1 MNTEV
6 LARIEAIQY
15 YSHSQSLRN
24 TSPKMG
30 TGGKF
35 FDCIQ
40 EWGCSMNGDHR
51 DSGERA
57 IRVLVADNSLIH
69 TRLLADALQRDGGLA
84 VIPCEPDASSLVP
97 AATTQNIDVLLIS
110 STLDEHHGQ
119 GLEILQEVRRL
130 RPDIRAVL
138 LLDSSKDDVVL
149 QAFRAGARG
158 VFGRNDPIELLS
170 SCVRRV
176 HQGEIWANSHHL
188 SIAVGALANSP
199 MVRAVSADGMNL
211 LSERE
216 LQVVRCLAEGMTN
229 REIAERMNLSQH
241 TVKNYL
247 FRVFDKLGVSSRVE
261 LLFMTLNHD
270 SSEPAS
276 LRASYTT
283 GHDKGHKIS
292 PREMDALKKSAEAG
306 VPTAQLALAQLYSSR
321 RGDSRDLV
329 AAYMWYLIAT
339 ERALQA
345 QEFVTKTM
353 TPEQIEEAKQKAR
366 LWLSKKPPAS
376 SSAGPHTKSD
386 TIRISG

>member
-1 MNTEV
+1 
-6 LARIEAIQY
+6 
-15 YSHSQSLRN
+15 
-24 TSPKMG
+24 
-30 TGGKF
+30 
-35 FDCIQ
+35 
-40 EWGCSMNGDHR
+40 MNGDHR
-51 DSGERA
+51 DSGEKA

-69 TRLLADALQRDGGLA
+69 TRLLADALQRDGVLA

-110 STLDEHHGQ
+110 STLDERPCQ
-119 GLEILQEVRRL
+119 GLEVLREVRRL

-138 LLDSSKDDVVL
+138 LLDSSKDDIVL

-158 VFGRNDPIELLS
+158 VFGHNDPIELLS

-176 HQGEIWANSHHL
+176 HQGQIWANSHHL

-199 MVRAVSADGMNL
+199 TVRAVSADGMNL

-270 SSEPAS
+270 SSESVS
-276 LRASYTT
+276 LRTQYTAE
-283 GHDKGHKIS
+283 HDNGHKIS

-306 VPTAQLALAQLYSSR
+306 MPAAQFTLAQLYSNR

-329 AAYMWYLIAT
+329 EAYTWHLIAM
-339 ERALQA
+339 ERALQS
-345 QEFVTKTM
+345 QESLTKTM

-366 LWLSKKPPAS
+366 LWLSKKRPAG
-376 SSAGPHTKSD
+376 SSAGIHPVSD
-386 TIRISG
+386 TIRIPG

>member
-1 MNTEV
+1 
-6 LARIEAIQY
+6 
-15 YSHSQSLRN
+15 
-24 TSPKMG
+24 
-30 TGGKF
+30 
-35 FDCIQ
+35 
-40 EWGCSMNGDHR
+40 MNGDHR
-51 DSGERA
+51 DSGEKA

-69 TRLLADALQRDGGLA
+69 TRLLADALQRDGVLA
-84 VIPCEPDASSLVP
+84 VIPCEPDTSSLIS
-97 AATTQNIDVLLIS
+97 AAITQNIDVLLIS
-110 STLDEHHGQ
+110 STLDENPDQ
-119 GLEILQEVRRL
+119 GLEVLREVRRL

-138 LLDSSKDDVVL
+138 LLNSSKEDIVL

-199 MVRAVSADGMNL
+199 TVRAVGADGMNL

-270 SSEPAS
+270 SSDPAS
-276 LRASYTT
+276 LRASYMA
-283 GHDKGHKIS
+283 GYDSARKIS
-292 PREMDALKKSAEAG
+292 PRETEAMKKSAEAG
-306 VPTAQLALAQLYSSR
+306 VTASQFALAQLYSSR

-329 AAYMWYLIAT
+329 EAYMWYLIAT
-339 ERALQA
+339 ERSLQA
-345 QEFVTKTM
+345 QEFLTKSM
-353 TPEQIEEAKQKAR
+353 TPEQIEEAKQQAQ
-366 LWLSKKPPAS
+366 LWFSKKRPAS
-376 SSAGPHTKSD
+376 SSAGLHSISD
-386 TIRISG
+386 TIRISR